1 MLFLEVF
8 GNQSFDAQLE
18 RLGGCVAEDVGGSR
32 IPEDYPLG
40 LCIRDYDR
48 VPDPLEEL
56 TYA

>member
-1 MLFLEVF
+1 VF
-8 GNQSFDAQLE
+8 GDQSFDAKLE
-18 RLGGCVAEDVGGSR
+18 RLGGCVTEDVSGSR